1 MDIFIRW
8 RIDQSQEESSMLKW
22 TLYHLG
28 QPVSLPPPT
37 VWQFVENMQHIIDE
51 HILRFFAIRS
61 ESFRKILSHAC
72 ILHMMLTNIFYN
84 FVLLL
89 SSYLKHFWV
98 VHYDNYAIFQQIELY
113 RIFLI
118 KALWG
123 SNTIWTF
130 LFVCLLF
137 TLTWYQSVKTMYYN
151 ILNAS
156 TIEKK
161 IIS

>member
-1 MDIFIRW
+1 MNAL
-8 RIDQSQEESSMLKW
+8 SSGTTGKPSSSYCMAVCGEYATCNNYML
-22 TLYHLG
+22 
-28 QPVSLPPPT
+28 
-37 VWQFVENMQHIIDE
+37 
-51 HILRFFAIRS
+51 HILHKLEIVFAIRS
-61 ESFRKILSHAC
+61 EGFRKMLSHAC
-72 ILHMMLTNIFYN
+72 ILHMMLTNILYN

-98 VHYDNYAIFQQIELY
+98 VHYDSYAIFQQIELY

-137 TLTWYQSVKTMYYN
+137 TLTWYQFVKTMYYN
-151 ILNAS
+151 IWNAS